1 MAFDERRGCR
11 RQSRLIGQRDV
22 GGIPARAGTYAV
34 GMFERRK
41 ELVSQ
46 EGVSISAQGIPLPW
60 VELVDAVVNARS
72 GQGRA
77 QECFSISRAS
87 R

>member
-1 MAFDERRGCR
+1 MTFDERRGRC
-11 RQSRLIGQRDV
+11 RQSRLIGQRNV

-34 GMFERRK
+34 GMFEGRK

-46 EGVSISAQGIPLPW
+46 EGVSISTQGIPLPW
-60 VELVDAVVNARS
+60 VELVNAVMDARS
-72 GQGRA
+72 GLCRA
-77 QECFSISRAS
+77 QECFSTSKAS